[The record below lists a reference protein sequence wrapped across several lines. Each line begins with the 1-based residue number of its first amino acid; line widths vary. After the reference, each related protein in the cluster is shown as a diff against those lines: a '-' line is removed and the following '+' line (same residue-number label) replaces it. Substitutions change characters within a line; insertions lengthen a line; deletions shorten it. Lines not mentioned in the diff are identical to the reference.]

1 MTVRGVIEKC
11 DKLFPNQFSQSEKLS
26 FCNELAALIH
36 ANYIKKM
43 KRAEIGGSNAAMPA
57 GVTAERVRAVY
68 ADGVPLQGD
77 IAEILGRAIEGNL
90 EIEYVDIA
98 ECGLDDVLPVSAP
111 YDEMFTYWL
120 LAKICLH
127 NEDAEGYNNYMSLY
141 NALMMEFKKCF
152 VAEKGSSAVRF
163 GNLY

>member
-43 KRAEIGGSNAAMPA
+43 KRAEIGGSTAALPA

-77 IAEILGRAIEGNL
+77 IAEILGRAIDGNL
-90 EIEYVDIA
+90 VIEYVEIP
-98 ECGLDDVLPVSAP
+98 EYGLDDVLPVSAP

-152 VAEKGSSAVRF
+152 VAEKGNSAVRF
-163 GNLY
+163 ENLY